1 MRVLIVTPLYPPE
14 VADAAVYTKELARR
28 LSNDHEV
35 TVVAYA
41 HLPEKVP
48 GVSVAT
54 IDKQQPLLA
63 RLRAFRNVFVHAVKN
78 ADVVLAING
87 ASVELPLLL
96 TPFPKSVPLVFCIA
110 DAKAHA
116 RAGLIERLAF
126 VRADAIVRELPPH
139 RPEILP
145 LEPEP
150 TDALAA
156 YEALWATHLHTL
168 ESLFSYVS

>member
-14 VADAAVYTKELARR
+14 VADAALYTKELARR
-28 LSNDHEV
+28 LSKNHEV

-41 HLPEKVP
+41 HLPEEVY
-48 GVSVAT
+48 GVSVVT
-54 IDKQQPLLA
+54 IDKRQPRFA
-63 RLRAFRNVFVHAVKN
+63 RLRAFRKTFVRAVKD

-96 TPFPKSVPLVFCIA
+96 THFPKSVPLVYCIA
-110 DAKAHA
+110 DATAHA

-126 VRADAIVRELPPH
+126 ARADAVVRELPPR

-150 TDALAA
+150 TEALAA
-156 YEALWATHLHTL
+156 YEASWTTHLHML
-168 ESLFSYVS
+168 ESLFIHVS